1 MFTYLKQGT
10 VINQKKNILIENDLI
25 KEVSNEDISLPEGCN
40 VIDCEGLTILP
51 GVIDPHVHFRQ
62 PGAEY
67 KADMQSE
74 SKVALAGGVTSV
86 FDMPNNSP
94 AITSR
99 QSIDDKYHLCE
110 ENMACNYSLY
120 YGLTNDNIKEA
131 IALEKGSIA
140 GLKLFLGS
148 STGNMLVDNKE
159 NIEYLFKNS
168 PFIITAHC
176 ESEQRIKENKTK
188 YESLSPLPYNI
199 HSLIRDEECCYESSL
214 FAVELAK
221 KHNTQFHLAHV
232 TTAKEVSLLSDDRLE
247 NKNIT
252 AEVSP
257 NHLFFCDEDYKTK
270 GNLIK
275 CNPAIK
281 TSEDRKALREALRL
295 GYIDMVAT
303 DHAPHLLEEKQ
314 KEYFSAPSGMPSLQ
328 YSLLTMLEIAQEE
341 KWDLSLVAE
350 KMCENPA
357 TRFGIK
363 QRGFIKK
370 GYFADLVLVKNG
382 KKTVVNTENIL
393 SKCKWSPLEGKTFSN
408 SVEMTFLNGK
418 KVFDKGV
425 FSEGIKG
432 EKLKFL

>member
-25 KEVSNEDISLPEGCN
+25 KEVSNEDISLPEDCN

-74 SKVALAGGVTSV
+74 SKAALAGGVTSV

-94 AITSR
+94 AITSK
-99 QSIDDKYHLCE
+99 QSIDDKYRLCE
-110 ENMACNYSLY
+110 ENMSCNYSLY

-131 IALEKGSIA
+131 ISLEKGSIA

-148 STGNMLVDNKE
+148 STGNMLVDDKE
-159 NIEYLFKNS
+159 NIDYLFKHS

-176 ESEQRIKENKTK
+176 ESEQRIKDNKTK

-221 KHNTQFHLAHV
+221 KYNTQFHLAHI

-281 TSEDRKALREALRL
+281 TLQDRKALREALRL

-328 YSLLTMLEIAQEE
+328 YSLLMMLEIAQEE

-357 TRFGIK
+357 IRFGIK

-393 SKCKWSPLEGKTFSN
+393 SKCKWSPLQGKEFSN

-425 FSEGIKG
+425 FSDGIKG

>member
-199 HSLIRDEECCYESSL
+199 HSLIRDKECCYESSL

-257 NHLFFCDEDYKTK
+257 NHLFFCDEDYTTK

-328 YSLLTMLEIAQEE
+328 YSLLMMLEIAQEE

-370 GYFADLVLVKNG
+370 GYFADLVLVKNS

-393 SKCKWSPLEGKTFSN
+393 SKCKWSPLEGKIFSN
-408 SVEMTFLNGK
+408 SVEMTFLNGI